1 MNRYIFGGISQL
13 NCIDLIL
20 TCMPLKLWNFL
31 NSEKL
36 MKASTNRPDTIV
48 AEIRGRYVKMDS
60 TIFIVEN
67 SDN

>member
-1 MNRYIFGGISQL
+1 LIGGISQL

-20 TCMPLKLWNFL
+20 TCMPLNLWNFL

-36 MKASTNRPDTIV
+36 MKASTSRPDIV
-48 AEIRGRYVKMDS
+48 AEIKGRYDKMDS

>member
-1 MNRYIFGGISQL
+1 
-13 NCIDLIL
+13 
-20 TCMPLKLWNFL
+20 MPLKLWNFL

-36 MKASTNRPDTIV
+36 MKASTNRPDTLV
-48 AEIRGRYVKMDS
+48 AEIRSRYDKMDS

>member
-1 MNRYIFGGISQL
+1 
-13 NCIDLIL
+13 
-20 TCMPLKLWNFL
+20 MPLKLWNFL

-36 MKASTNRPDTIV
+36 MKASTRRPDTIV
-48 AEIRGRYVKMDS
+48 AEIRSRYDKMDS